1 MNTNVKIKI
10 ILSVIIVGVIIIS
23 VLGLRQKV
31 LGNMSD
37 DIRDIQTSSSD
48 FSFVGSAG
56 DRIKI
61 SLRTSVANGTV
72 DFILSDSKGNVVSEL
87 DRAKALETFVD
98 LSYDDTYTMTAIYKE
113 FTGEYSV
120 KVSMKRY

>member
-10 ILSVIIVGVIIIS
+10 ILAVIIVGVIIIS

-61 SLRTSVANGTV
+61 SLRTSVTNGTV